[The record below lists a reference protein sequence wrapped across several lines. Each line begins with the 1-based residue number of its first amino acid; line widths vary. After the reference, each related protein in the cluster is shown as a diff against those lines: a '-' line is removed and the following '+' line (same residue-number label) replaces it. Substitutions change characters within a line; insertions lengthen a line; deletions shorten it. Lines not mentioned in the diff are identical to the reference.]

1 MQKVMGSIT
10 KLLLAG
16 VTLLSVVACF
26 GAAYRWFELASHFRL
41 QYLLAAAFLLL
52 VFAARRELRWSAL
65 AMGAAA
71 LNAHALMSPSLP
83 DAVAAVAA
91 RPDSVPVRLL
101 LANLQYSNGAY
112 AEFTRLVGDQRPD
125 VIVVQEVTPAW
136 AAALAAL
143 DKRYPARKLV
153 AREGAFGIGILSRWP
168 LHDVELWDFG
178 HPAHPA
184 LLAHIAT
191 GSGRLALLAVHPP
204 PPVSAELFAARN
216 DQLHRAAALLR
227 RLGTRTVL
235 LGDLNTSP
243 WSPYFARL
251 LEQSGL
257 TSVREGFGLL
267 PTWPSFF
274 PPAMIPIDHCL
285 ISRDARVAG
294 VKTGPHIGSDHLPLV
309 IDLLVQDRSCCGRLS
324 A

>member
-1 MQKVMGSIT
+1 MGSIT

-227 RLGTRTVL
+227 R
-235 LGDLNTSP
+235 
-243 WSPYFARL
+243 
-251 LEQSGL
+251 
-257 TSVREGFGLL
+257 
-267 PTWPSFF
+267 
-274 PPAMIPIDHCL
+274 PA
-285 ISRDARVAG
+285 G
-294 VKTGPHIGSDHLPLV
+294 
-309 IDLLVQDRSCCGRLS
+309 
-324 A
+324 

>member
-1 MQKVMGSIT
+1 MGSIT

-16 VTLLSVVACF
+16 LALLSAVACF
-26 GAAYRWFELASHFRL
+26 GEVYRWFELASHFRL
-41 QYLLAAAFLLL
+41 QYLVLAALSLL
-52 VFAARRELRWSAL
+52 VFAARRELRWAAL
-65 AMGAAA
+65 AMGVAV

-91 RPDSVPVRLL
+91 RPDPVPVRLL
-101 LANLQYSNGAY
+101 LANLQYSNDAY
-112 AEFTRLVGDQRPD
+112 TDFTRLVAAQRPD
-125 VIVVQEVTPAW
+125 VIVVEEVTPAW
-136 AAALAAL
+136 ATALGAL
-143 DKRYPARKLV
+143 DEAFPARHLV

-168 LHDVELWDFG
+168 LQDVERLDFG

-191 GSGRLALLAVHPP
+191 RNGRLALLAAHPP
-204 PPVSAELFAARN
+204 PPVSAELFAVRN
-216 DQLHRAAALLR
+216 DQLRQAAALLR
-227 RLGTRTVL
+227 RLGARTVL

-243 WSPYFARL
+243 WSPFFVRL
-251 LEQSGL
+251 LQQSGL
-257 TSVREGFGLL
+257 SSAREGFGLL

-285 ISRDARVAG
+285 ISRDARVKG
-294 VKTGPHIGSDHLPLV
+294 VKTGPDIGSDHLPLV
-309 IDLLVQDRSCCGRLS
+309 IDLLVQGRSCCARLS